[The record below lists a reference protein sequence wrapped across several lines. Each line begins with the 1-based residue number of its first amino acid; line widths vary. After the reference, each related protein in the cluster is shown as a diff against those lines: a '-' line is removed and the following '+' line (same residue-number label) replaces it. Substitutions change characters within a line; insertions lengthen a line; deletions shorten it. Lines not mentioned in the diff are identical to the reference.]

1 MSYYENF
8 ASGFSPF
15 GIMLNNNSRD
25 AIKGYNCDLL
35 MLLFVQ
41 IIRANGAYLY
51 DEVISNL

>member
-1 MSYYENF
+1 MSYSENF